1 MFYNAKNGTIA
12 IDNTE
17 MDYIVFGNGKKNLLM
32 IPGLGDGLKTAKGMA
47 LPFAL
52 MYRRL
57 AKDYRVYVISRRNV
71 MPQGFTTRDMAKD
84 IAVVLQKLG
93 VEQTSVIGV
102 SQGGMI
108 AQYLAIDFPDLI
120 EKLILTVTLARQNGT
135 VQKVI
140 SNWMDMAK
148 CGDYKSLMIDTA
160 EKSYSEKYLK
170 KNRWVY
176 PLMGNIGKPKSF
188 ERFLIMAQACIEHD
202 AFDELVQ
209 ITCPTLILGGKKD
222 QIVTGEASIEI
233 STQIPG
239 SEIYMYEEFGHGAY
253 EEAKDFL
260 DRIMEFCQ

>member
-1 MFYNAKNGTIA
+1 MFYSAKNGTIA
-12 IDNTE
+12 IDNTDI
-17 MDYIVFGNGKKNLLM
+17 DYIVFGNGKKNLLM
-32 IPGLGDGLKTAKGMA
+32 IPGLSDGLKTAKGMA
-47 LPFAL
+47 VPFAL
-52 MYRRL
+52 MYKKL
-57 AKDYRVYVISRRNV
+57 AKDYRVYVMSRRNV

-84 IAVVLQKLG
+84 VAFALQKLG
-93 VEQTSVIGV
+93 VNKLSVVGV

-108 AQYLAIDFPDLI
+108 AQYLALDFPDMI
-120 EKLILTVTLARQNGT
+120 EKLVLTVTLARQNDT

-140 SNWMDMAK
+140 STWMDMAK

-160 EKSYSEKYLK
+160 EKYYSEKYLK

-176 PLMGNIGKPKSF
+176 PLMGNVGKPKSF

-209 ITCPTLILGGKKD
+209 ITCPTLVIGGKKD

-233 STQIPG
+233 STQISG
-239 SEIYMYEEFGHGAY
+239 SEIHMYEEFGHAAN

>member
-1 MFYNAKNGTIA
+1 MFYSAKNDTIT
-12 IDNTE
+12 IDNTDI
-17 MDYIVFGNGKKNLLM
+17 DYIVFGNGEKNLLM

-47 LPFAL
+47 FPFAF

-57 AKDYRVYVISRRNV
+57 AKDYRVYVMSRRNV

-84 IAVVLQKLG
+84 IAVVLQTLG

-120 EKLILTVTLARQNGT
+120 EKLILTVTLARQNDT

-176 PLMGNIGKPKSF
+176 PLMGNVGKPKSF
-188 ERFLIMAQACIEHD
+188 ERFLIMAQACMEHD
-202 AFDELVQ
+202 AFDELVK

-222 QIVTGEASIEI
+222 QIVTGEASIEM
-233 STQIPG
+233 STKIPG

-260 DRIMEFCQ
+260 DRIIEFCQ